1 MVLCSKTNPRTT
13 DVTVAAKYSMCLRT
27 CLKQRNQD
35 MTFNEVILS
44 QIALWSCKLPRCYIP
59 SMDALMD
66 PSDQALMEGLTA
78 LGPLLLGNRRLHEV
92 SADEQ
97 HNKRHKSKGKNDSSS
112 DGLQPEAV
120 HAMLK
125 LMGQLIL
132 SHERSTQLSQ
142 RQDCF
147 VMFCQNRPEGIVPH
161 LTCLA
166 KTWRE
171 EWPKQQDNQRWL
183 NLRTYLV
190 QGVIKELLRRVQQ
203 LANSKAGDQLWEVAT
218 TKGTILPDGSWGY
231 QKWSTETKQLI
242 KAPKPPMTMQV
253 MLRTLQTLEDLL
265 DSNAHVIQF
274 KSLRTDQ
281 PTIPWLL
288 QLTHRETEV
297 WDLLGELCHNSV
309 WSLLGMSV
317 KRHNQALSKQA
328 MLLQKTLGKGE
339 GKNKGQGKGTKTS
352 Q

>member
-1 MVLCSKTNPRTT
+1 M
-13 DVTVAAKYSMCLRT
+13 
-27 CLKQRNQD
+27 
-35 MTFNEVILS
+35 
-44 QIALWSCKLPRCYIP
+44 
-59 SMDALMD
+59 
-66 PSDQALMEGLTA
+66 
-78 LGPLLLGNRRLHEV
+78 
-92 SADEQ
+92 
-97 HNKRHKSKGKNDSSS
+97 
-112 DGLQPEAV
+112 
-120 HAMLK
+120 
-125 LMGQLIL
+125 
-132 SHERSTQLSQ
+132 
-142 RQDCF
+142 
-147 VMFCQNRPEGIVPH
+147 PH

-203 LANSKAGDQLWEVAT
+203 LANSKAGDQLWEVPT
-218 TKGTILPDGSWGY
+218 TKGTNLPDGSWGY

-309 WSLLGMSV
+309 WSLLGMSI